1 VVAAFEYDQAS
12 IVQYRDMYRARL
24 SRLIDILTHHGMR
37 LAIEPAAG
45 FFTLW
50 LIPTHAFGTTVDSAA
65 HFNGMMIEET
75 GVVGVH
81 FPGYVRYAVCADI
94 DAMAPAL
101 EEAFKRAQVF
111 YG

>member
-1 VVAAFEYDQAS
+1 
-12 IVQYRDMYRARL
+12 
-24 SRLIDILTHHGMR
+24 
-37 LAIEPAAG
+37 
-45 FFTLW
+45 
-50 LIPTHAFGTTVDSAA
+50 
-65 HFNGMMIEET
+65 MMIEQT

-101 EEAFKRAQVF
+101 EEAFKKAHVS